1 MAASQWLY
9 YGVNFFWEFVFCI
22 CGYLCVFFA
31 GAGGSRPL
39 LSKEGQKE
47 GRKKGREGRRE
58 GRKEGSFIL
67 PSITPRTIII
77 ITLGTLITIAYMVVE
92 LLEP

>member
-1 MAASQWLY
+1 M
-9 YGVNFFWEFVFCI
+9 
-22 CGYLCVFFA
+22 CVFLQ
-31 GAGGSRPL
+31 GQGDLVLCSRRKDKR
-39 LSKEGQKE
+39 KE
-47 GRKKGREGRRE
+47 GREGRRE